1 MRVATVW
8 CLAGVVVVFGAVPGG
23 VSAGWSKG
31 KAKRVL
37 PPYVLAA
44 HTVAVMV
51 DPSAGVSIEDPRAN
65 QVAQKDVETKLLE
78 WGRYEPIMGAQHA
91 DLLIVV
97 RRGNGKLVNDTISDT
112 RQNDRAGVINP
123 TNNGI
128 GVGAQHGQQPPLVN
142 GGDPIAGRDA
152 QGGAAHPQAEIGHEE
167 DEFFVYQG
175 GVPDPTNGVPAWQ
188 WVRKD
193 GLKPHDVPAVEEFRK
208 AVAETEKALAAAQK
222 KKP

>member
-1 MRVATVW
+1 MRVVTVW
-8 CLAGVVVVFGAVPGG
+8 CFAGAIAVSSMVTP
-23 VSAGWSKG
+23 SWG
-31 KAKRVL
+31 KDKRVL

-44 HTVAVMV
+44 HTVAVLV

-78 WGRYEPIMGAQHA
+78 WGRYSPVMGAQQA
-91 DLLIVV
+91 DLLIVI
-97 RRGNGKLVNDTISDT
+97 RRGNGKLVNDTISDG

-123 TNNGI
+123 TNNGS
-128 GVGAQHGQQPPLVN
+128 GVGVQHGQQPPLVN
-142 GGDPIAGRDA
+142 GGDPIGGRDA
-152 QGGAAHPQAEIGHEE
+152 QGGGAHPQAEVGHAD
-167 DEFFVYQG
+167 DEFAVYQG
-175 GVPDPTNGVPAWQ
+175 GVPDPMNGAPVWR

-208 AVAETEKALAAAQK
+208 AVAETEKALAAAQQ